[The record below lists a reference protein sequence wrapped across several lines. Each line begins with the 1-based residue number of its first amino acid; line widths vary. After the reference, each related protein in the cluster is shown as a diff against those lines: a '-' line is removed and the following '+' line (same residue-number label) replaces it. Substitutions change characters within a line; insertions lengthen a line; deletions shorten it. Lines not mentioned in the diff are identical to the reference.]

1 VARAELLKPDSLARF
16 SSLELLAKTVVEGLL
31 IGLHRSPH
39 FGFSQEFAE
48 YRAYNE
54 GDDLRFVD
62 WNVYARTDRT
72 YIKRF
77 RGDTNT
83 RLMIALDASAS
94 MGYGSG
100 YGQGVDAVANSKLD
114 YARYLC
120 ASLAWL
126 ARKQHDA
133 VGAVVFDDTIRTV
146 QPPSSRPDALPRL
159 LATLEHLEG
168 AAGTDVI
175 GALES
180 LQGIS
185 GRRGL
190 LVVISDFY
198 ADLDRFIKAIQPLAQ
213 SGQDIALF
221 HIADPG
227 ELEPTLDTVTS
238 LRDIESG
245 RRVDVDPDY
254 LAGDYREKFNNHQRS
269 LADMA
274 RGMGA
279 DYTLVNT
286 AEPLDQTLGRYLRF
300 RLRKL

>member
-1 VARAELLKPDSLARF
+1 MLARF

-62 WNVYARTDRT
+62 WNVYARSDRT

-83 RLMIALDASAS
+83 RLMLALDASAS

-100 YGQGVDAVANSKLD
+100 YGKGNEAVANTKFD

-133 VGAVVFDDTIRTV
+133 VGAVVFDDTVRAV
-146 QPPSSRPDALPRL
+146 QPPSSRPDTLPRL
-159 LATLEHLEG
+159 LAMLEHLESSS
-168 AAGTDVI
+168 GTDVVE
-175 GALES
+175 ALQS
-180 LQGIS
+180 LHRVS

-190 LVVISDFY
+190 LAVVSDFY
-198 ADLDRFIKAIQPLAQ
+198 AEPEQFIKAIQPLAQ
-213 SGQDIALF
+213 SGHDIALF
-221 HIADPG
+221 HIVDPR
-227 ELEPTLDTVTS
+227 EQQPDFQAVTS
-238 LRDIESG
+238 LRDVESG
-245 RRVDVDPDY
+245 RRIDVDPDY
-254 LAGDYREKFNNHQRS
+254 LIGPYREKFAAHQKQ

-274 RGMGA
+274 GGLGA

-300 RLRKL
+300 RQRKL